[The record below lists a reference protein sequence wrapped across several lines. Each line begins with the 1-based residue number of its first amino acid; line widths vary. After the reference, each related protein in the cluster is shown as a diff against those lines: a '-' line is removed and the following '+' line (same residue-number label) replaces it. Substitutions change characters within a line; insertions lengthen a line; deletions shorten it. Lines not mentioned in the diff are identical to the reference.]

1 MSTQTRIYLVTDT
14 ESGKKRLVRA
24 SNQPQAVRHAARNK
38 FSVEVAGQDDLVSLV
53 ATGCPVEEAGADE
66 QPETQEAQ
74 Q

>member
-24 SNQPQAVRHAARNK
+24 SNQPQAVRYAARNK

-53 ATGCPVEEAGADE
+53 GTGCPVEEAGADE
-66 QPETQEAQ
+66 QPETQQTTE
-74 Q
+74 

>member
-38 FSVEVAGQDDLVSLV
+38 FTVEVAGQDDLVSLV
-53 ATGCPVEEAGADE
+53 ATGCPVEEAGSDE
-66 QPETQEAQ
+66 QPTEQGIE
-74 Q
+74 

>member
-38 FSVEVAGQDDLVSLV
+38 FTVEVAG
-53 ATGCPVEEAGADE
+53 
-66 QPETQEAQ
+66 
-74 Q
+74 

>member
-38 FSVEVAGQDDLVSLV
+38 FTVEVAGQDDLVSMV

-66 QPETQEAQ
+66 QPEAQEAQ

>member
-14 ESGKKRLVRA
+14 ESGKKRLIRA
-24 SNQPQAVRHAARNK
+24 TNQPQAVRHASRNK

-53 ATGCPVEEAGADE
+53 ASGCPVEEAGADDQAE
-66 QPETQEAQ
+66 QQEAQ